1 MVSFEISKGYLTW
14 GRTKES
20 GGKNN
25 GMSVNYAEVIEYVK
39 KMTSEN
45 GRPSNYPFRS
55 RFEHTMRVYRW
66 AIKLQ
71 SKLGGDLDV
80 IVLAALLHD
89 IGWDDERPHGEVGAE
104 LAVEYMDSIGIDPE
118 TIRRV
123 GEIIMIHEDKD
134 SDADLS
140 ICWMKLARSVCCGI
154 RWRQHVRMRQVTRK
168 PITGSRIII
177 EITNQR
183 FEDARQMQPEQNIR
197 SVCSCLTVSS
207 SSWKRN
213 YFRKSCYVL

>member
-1 MVSFEISKGYLTW
+1 M

-104 LAVEYMDSIGIDPE
+104 LAVEYMDSIGIDQS
-118 TIRRV
+118 
-123 GEIIMIHEDKD
+123 G
-134 SDADLS
+134 
-140 ICWMKLARSVCCGI
+140 
-154 RWRQHVRMRQVTRK
+154 VRHPR
-168 PITGSRIII
+168 G
-177 EITNQR
+177 
-183 FEDARQMQPEQNIR
+183 
-197 SVCSCLTVSS
+197 
-207 SSWKRN
+207 
-213 YFRKSCYVL
+213 

>member
-1 MVSFEISKGYLTW
+1 
-14 GRTKES
+14 
-20 GGKNN
+20 
-25 GMSVNYAEVIEYVK
+25 MSVNYAEVIEYVK

-140 ICWMKLARSVCCGI
+140 LECKIVMDADLLDEVGAISVLWDSMATACEDEASYKKAYYRI
-154 RWRQHVRMRQVTRK
+154 K
-168 PITGSRIII
+168 III

-197 SVCSCLTVSS
+197 SVCNCLTVSS

-213 YFRKSCYVL
+213 YFKKAVTFYVTAFLFYRD